1 MGKAPRIGIFDS
13 GIGGLSVA
21 AAIRQAL
28 PRERLLYF
36 GDNAHVPY
44 GERTAEEILA
54 FSTAITEALLR
65 QGCRFIVIACNTASS
80 AALGPLREQFPNVPF
95 IGMEPAVKPAVEHTR
110 TGVVGVLATRATVE
124 GRALADVVERFSH
137 GVEVIR
143 QACPGLAQRIDSGD
157 FDGPGTEHLLRGW
170 IGPMLERN
178 IDALVLG
185 CTHYPLVR
193 PLIERI
199 VGPGVRVIEPSE
211 AIARRVAQVL
221 EQRKLSS
228 PADAAGASIIPPAG
242 SPPIP
247 LTGSPPRDPVQS
259 LPPTGSPPRDP
270 EQSDTLQCYTSG
282 DPKAFYAVLERLG
295 MMDVPVKQGVW
306 EEDGTL
312 WLS

>member
-1 MGKAPRIGIFDS
+1 MGSVPRIGIFDS
-13 GIGGLSVA
+13 GIGGLNVA

-54 FSTAITEALLR
+54 FSTAITGALLAK
-65 QGCRFIVIACNTASS
+65 GCRSVVIACNTASS
-80 AALGPLREQFPNVPF
+80 AALGPLRELFPEVPF

-110 TGVVGVLATRATVE
+110 TGIVGVLATRATVE
-124 GRALADVVERFSH
+124 GRALADVVERFSR

-157 FDGPGTEHLLRGW
+157 FDGEGTEQLLRGW
-170 IGPMLERN
+170 IEPMLERG

-193 PLIERI
+193 PLIEKI
-199 VGPGVRVIEPSE
+199 AGPDVRVIEPSE

-221 EQRKLSS
+221 EQRQLSA
-228 PADAAGASIIPPAG
+228 PTDAKG
-242 SPPIP
+242 S
-247 LTGSPPRDPVQS
+247 L
-259 LPPTGSPPRDP
+259 
-270 EQSDTLQCYTSG
+270 ECHTSG
-282 DPKAFYAVLERLG
+282 DPAAFRTVLARLG
-295 MMDVPVKQGVW
+295 MEDAPVKLGVW
-306 EEDGTL
+306 EADGRL
-312 WLS
+312 KLA